1 MTMFMRAL
9 RADPKGAE
17 LSSLFLFFKKEDR
30 DDDADV
36 RVERG
41 PGRLGSGR
49 AYKDDKLAF
58 VMGPMRAFE
67 RRFVRRG
74 GD

>member
-1 MTMFMRAL
+1 MELEKCRTPGCTADRAPRGNTPMCL
-9 RADPKGAE
+9 
-17 LSSLFLFFKKEDR
+17 
-30 DDDADV
+30 
-36 RVERG
+36 ERG